1 VIGLHVDKGRD
12 VDGVDAARE
21 GGGEAIG
28 DDPCHEACHNAGVH
42 RREARLAR
50 VRARV
55 TARVRAR
62 VRASVRARVRARARA
77 RVRVAKRPRRVRLV
91 VVEPVVAAQRA
102 QARGRPA
109 HE

>member
-1 VIGLHVDKGRD
+1 MIGLHVDKGRD

-50 VRARV
+50 V

-77 RVRVAKRPRRVRLV
+77 RARVAKRPRRVRLV

>member
-1 VIGLHVDKGRD
+1 MIGLHVDKGRD

-55 TARVRAR
+55 TARVRA
-62 VRASVRARVRARARA
+62 SVRARVRARA

>member
-1 VIGLHVDKGRD
+1 MIGLHVDKGRD

-55 TARVRAR
+55 TARVRA
-62 VRASVRARVRARARA
+62 SVRARVRARARA